1 MLTYMHLMSPCTDCC
16 FVVLILV
23 FHCFTTRLSFWFVLF
38 KWKIFE
44 AVPCRHNKNH
54 SGERAFLFMWLKNVC
69 FEERN
74 KRYIVANIYA
84 ILQGIKSMKC
94 VFASCFLK
102 YFMEN
107 TFVKR
112 QKSISPAT
120 HLIVALERLYNPF
133 IYRSRISHITKIRMR
148 AKLENP

>member
-1 MLTYMHLMSPCTDCC
+1 MLTYMHLMSPCTDYC

-54 SGERAFLFMWLKNVC
+54 REERAFYLCGWKCVFRRTKQALHCHRYLCDFAKVKN
-69 FEERN
+69 
-74 KRYIVANIYA
+74 
-84 ILQGIKSMKC
+84 MKC
-94 VFASCFLK
+94 VFASCLLSI
-102 YFMEN
+102 FMEN

-112 QKSISPAT
+112 QKSISTAT
-120 HLIVALERLYNPF
+120 HLIVALERLFNPF
-133 IYRSRISHITKIRMR
+133 IYRSRNSYITKMRMR
-148 AKLENP
+148 AKMENP

>member
-1 MLTYMHLMSPCTDCC
+1 MFFWPHFSVSPFYNTP
-16 FVVLILV
+16 VILIR
-23 FHCFTTRLSFWFVLF
+23 FI
-38 KWKIFE
+38 KMKIFE

-54 SGERAFLFMWLKNVC
+54 SKERAFLFMWLKNVY

-84 ILQGIKSMKC
+84 ILQRIKNMKC
-94 VFASCFLK
+94 GFASCLLK

-112 QKSISPAT
+112 QKSISPT
-120 HLIVALERLYNPF
+120 TYLIAASERLYNPF
-133 IYRSRISHITKIRMR
+133 INRSRNSHITKIRMR

>member
-1 MLTYMHLMSPCTDCC
+1 MLTYMHLMSPCTDYC

-23 FHCFTTRLSFWFVLF
+23 FHYFTTRLSFRFVLL

-54 SGERAFLFMWLKNVC
+54 SKERAFLFMWLKNVY

-84 ILQGIKSMKC
+84 ILRRIKTMKC
-94 VFASCFLK
+94 VFASCLLK

-107 TFVKR
+107 TSAKR
-112 QKSISPAT
+112 QKSISSAT
-120 HLIVALERLYNPF
+120 HLIVALESCRAHLF
-133 IYRSRISHITKIRMR
+133 TEVEIHI
-148 AKLENP
+148 